1 MSEAV
6 VNAFMH
12 REYRTHEVIQLE
24 HKAGRLRVT
33 SPGGFVPGVTI
44 DNVTAAGL
52 GMISDELAVDWT

>member
-12 REYRTHEVIQLE
+12 RDYRTHEVIQLE

-33 SPGGFVPGVTI
+33 SRAGFVPGVTI
-44 DNVTAAGL
+44 DNVTAGL

>member
-33 SPGGFVPGVTI
+33 SPRGFVLGVTI
-44 DNVTAAGL
+44 DNVTAGL